1 MRRKRR
7 QCTSGCPEA
16 RRSPKPEARR
26 LSRSPKPQ
34 AVPKPEA
41 LRSPHE
47 ALTKPSRLAR
57 LLLVEEAKGSRD
69 QSQIS
74 PEPHK
79 ARSTKFPGAGWRHG
93 RGSRRELLRQF
104 EIGPSVQTL
113 RIITASGPCGDRE
126 DDWRSVGPSRCVPP
140 ADRGADDRALAH
152 SEMLEPA
159 VGYLTALYGVVR
171 AGYAGGRYIRCGDRR
186 RAKTNHL

>member
-1 MRRKRR
+1 MSTSVLPVCCLWRK
-7 QCTSGCPEA
+7 PKEA
-16 RRSPKPEARR
+16 GRKPE
-26 LSRSPKPQ
+26 
-34 AVPKPEA
+34 
-41 LRSPHE
+41 
-47 ALTKPSRLAR
+47 
-57 LLLVEEAKGSRD
+57 GSRD

-79 ARSTKFPGAGWRHG
+79 ARSTKFPGAGWRHR

-113 RIITASGPCGDRE
+113 RIIRASGPCGDRE

-171 AGYAGGRYIRCGDRR
+171 AGYAGGVTFDVETVTGRKPITFETF
-186 RAKTNHL
+186 AELATPEWK